1 MADCESQ
8 LWDLVKK
15 IEPTPTQKLG
25 AKRSHNFL
33 RNILCNG
40 EMTGKITEHYLS
52 GSYARNTAIYPLD
65 DVDIIFIIDP
75 AQWDKPFNI
84 ISTLLFGSKEYPEPS
99 DILDSFADAILARY
113 PNSSVYYQR
122 RSIRLKL
129 YHLNIDVV
137 PAIQDKYNERR
148 IRIPDSNSEGWIIS
162 STKLHSENATIVNK
176 RNNGWFKPLVK
187 LLKYWNYNLPSTA
200 TFKSFAIETMAV
212 RIFKDN
218 NIPSLQEGLLLFFDF
233 IAYVSG
239 SEADYIWK
247 NKCEISLNWYS
258 NSIPDAAGTG
268 TNIIEGIDDERRKRF
283 VENAIRSRN
292 KMADSFSTNSIEI
305 ACRKV
310 SQALKM

>member
-1 MADCESQ
+1 MADCEVQ

-33 RNILCNG
+33 RNILC
-40 EMTGKITEHYLS
+40 TGDMAVKITGHYLS
-52 GSYARNTAIYPLD
+52 GSYARKTAIYPLD
-65 DVDIIFIIDP
+65 DVDIIFTIDP
-75 AQWDKPFNI
+75 TQWDKPFDP
-84 ISTLLFGSKEYPEPS
+84 ISTFFFGSKKYPEPS
-99 DILDSFADAILARY
+99 DILDSFAGAIHSRY
-113 PNSSVYYQR
+113 PNSSVHHQR
-122 RSIRLKL
+122 RSIRLQL

-137 PAIQDKYNERR
+137 PAIQDKYNEKR
-148 IRIPDSNSEGWIIS
+148 IRIPDSNSGGWIIS

-176 RNNGWFKPLVK
+176 QNSGRFKPLVK

-212 RIFKDN
+212 QIFKDN
-218 NIPSLQEGLLLFFDF
+218 NIPSLQEGLILFFDF
-233 IAYVSG
+233 ISYVSG
-239 SEADYIWK
+239 NQSDYIWK
-247 NKCEISLNWYS
+247 NKSEISLNWFS

-292 KMADSFSTNSIEI
+292 KMAESFNTNSIEI